1 MRFINP
7 KIIGILVLL
16 IGLWVFLAIAVPDTF
31 LKGGNLENL
40 MRRTALYGILGIG
53 VAFVIITAGI
63 DLSIGSIVCLSA
75 SILALLLQVNYEPFD
90 MQRVLAVQA
99 KQQTIVLPGRVDTFA
114 EGERIRYEGGRRAR
128 NAMLTVTGVEQ
139 ITYTTDENAEVP
151 ATAIKVDKP
160 LTRDDNMGFVAKL
173 SSITALDRGDPAAG
187 KPPTVTLDSAHPQL
201 KPRDKLVLLDPTAGR
216 QDLVIET
223 AEVQGAKTVVRLRD
237 ELGSNV
243 SDQWLAIPIER
254 RQRMSVLMAIGSVLL
269 IGLILGLIHGLLI
282 TKVELQP
289 FVVTLCGLLIYRGL
303 ARWLTND
310 QVQGF
315 KTEYADSI
323 QRLAVGKL
331 SLGFTSHGEVVGIPY
346 PFFILIITGVVASI
360 FLNKTIW
367 GRYMQAVG
375 HNEAAARYS
384 GINTHRVTIVAYV
397 ICAVLA
403 CVGGMLF
410 ALSNNSVSPSAFG
423 NFFELYAIAAAVL
436 GGCSLRGGEGGILG
450 VVVGTAV
457 MQTLK
462 NSILLLGISDTLEFV
477 IVGLVLL
484 AGVIADQYIKRIIDR
499 RRLATRGEN

>member
-1 MRFINP
+1 
-7 KIIGILVLL
+7 
-16 IGLWVFLAIAVPDTF
+16 
-31 LKGGNLENL
+31 
-40 MRRTALYGILGIG
+40 
-53 VAFVIITAGI
+53 
-63 DLSIGSIVCLSA
+63 
-75 SILALLLQVNYEPFD
+75 
-90 MQRVLAVQA
+90 
-99 KQQTIVLPGRVDTFA
+99 
-114 EGERIRYEGGRRAR
+114 
-128 NAMLTVTGVEQ
+128 
-139 ITYTTDENAEVP
+139 
-151 ATAIKVDKP
+151 
-160 LTRDDNMGFVAKL
+160 
-173 SSITALDRGDPAAG
+173 
-187 KPPTVTLDSAHPQL
+187 
-201 KPRDKLVLLDPTAGR
+201 
-216 QDLVIET
+216 
-223 AEVQGAKTVVRLRD
+223 
-237 ELGSNV
+237 
-243 SDQWLAIPIER
+243 
-254 RQRMSVLMAIGSVLL
+254 MAIGSVLL
-269 IGLILGLIHGLLI
+269 IGLVLGLIHGLLI

-289 FVVTLCGLLIYRGL
+289 FVVTLCGLLVYRGV
-303 ARWLTND
+303 ARWLTGD

-323 QRLAVGKL
+323 QRLAVGKM
-331 SLGFTSHGEVVGIPY
+331 SLGFTSHGEVIGIPY
-346 PFFILIITGVVASI
+346 PFFILIITGVLASI

-450 VVVGTAV
+450 VVIGTAV

-499 RRLATRGEN
+499 RRLATRGERARA